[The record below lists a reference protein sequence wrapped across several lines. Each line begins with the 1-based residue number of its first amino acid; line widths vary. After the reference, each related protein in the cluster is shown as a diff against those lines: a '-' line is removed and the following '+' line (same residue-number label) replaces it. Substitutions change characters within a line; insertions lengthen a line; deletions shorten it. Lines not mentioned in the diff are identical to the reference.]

1 MTPIKSLAM
10 MKRSLKKAFMCK
22 SHFMIMI
29 HSNYVLLF
37 TCLLWD
43 EPAIYF
49 GVRIRRGGGGLAKTE
64 KQYHAQEKKEKKL
77 VHKEAWENVYA
88 SLTYFWDL
96 YNGNVRKEILIFLI
110 LFELKVLN
118 RHNFVLP
125 DIK

>member
-1 MTPIKSLAM
+1 
-10 MKRSLKKAFMCK
+10 
-22 SHFMIMI
+22 MIMI

-43 EPAIYF
+43 EPPIYF
-49 GVRIRRGGGGLAKTE
+49 GVRIRRGGGLAKTE

>member
-29 HSNYVLLF
+29 LSNYVLLF
-37 TCLLWD
+37 TCLLWN
-43 EPAIYF
+43 ERAIYF